1 MVDTD
6 MTPAG
11 DAGSGTPEPVGTRLK
26 QAREAAGGRPV
37 IAARDLMA
45 LEVGV
50 GGRVAVTDD
59 ALPEE
64 EEEEGEGGAGET
76 PLACD

>member
-1 MVDTD
+1 MPPRRVR
-6 MTPAG
+6 G
-11 DAGSGTPEPVGTRLK
+11 GG

-59 ALPEE
+59 ALPEV
-64 EEEEGEGGAGET
+64 EEEGEGGAGET